1 MKCPQCEAYMNDST
15 PTCSGCGFD
24 ITEFDK
30 VLQIPTE
37 RIGLIMDW
45 AEAASSEGLERIYAR
60 LQDFCDTTGMD
71 YCLVTV
77 PTTAPRSPREFVYWL
92 FNRWQIGGENHLG
105 VLVLLAMNE
114 RRIEVEVGHNLE
126 KYINDD
132 EAGGVLEHHAV
143 PFLKKGD
150 IDNGLYHSLDMLG
163 KIIEHGV
170 AEEKQN
176 EKAN

>member
-1 MKCPQCEAYMNDST
+1 MKCPQCEAYMNDCT
-15 PTCSGCGFD
+15 PICSGCGFN

-37 RIGLIMDW
+37 RTGLIMDW
-45 AEAASSEGLERIYAR
+45 AEAISSEGLDRINTR
-60 LQDFCDTTGMD
+60 LQSFCETTDMD

-77 PTTAPRSPREFVYWL
+77 STSAPRSPREFVYWL

-126 KYINDD
+126 KYISDD